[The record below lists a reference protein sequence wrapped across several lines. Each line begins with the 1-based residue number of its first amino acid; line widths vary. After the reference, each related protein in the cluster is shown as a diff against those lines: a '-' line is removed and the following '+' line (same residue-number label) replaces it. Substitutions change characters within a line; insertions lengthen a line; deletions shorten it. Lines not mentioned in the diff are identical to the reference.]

1 MQQLQP
7 EMKMD
12 TMDALQGPTLAQLNS
27 PGSNE
32 NSLMS
37 MKVKYIRSNALNR
50 SSGNGSIQVIVL
62 VLASPKYISNTYERI
77 IYPFRSSTTSTST
90 STTTSPT
97 PPAATSASDSAST
110 TSRPLRPRRSGGSS
124 PWPRPPRQRSGCR
137 SPGTT
142 SNSSSNNSS
151 SSNNRL
157 VGVPGSPP
165 SL

>member
-37 MKVKYIRSNALNR
+37 MKVNLNEALNR

-110 TSRPLRPRRSGGSS
+110 TSRPLQPRRSGGSS

-142 SNSSSNNSS
+142 SNSSSSSSS
-151 SSNNRL
+151 SSNNRS
-157 VGVPGSPP
+157 VGVPGR
-165 SL
+165 L